1 LQCGKEDVSGE
12 EGLGNG
18 HPSVGTT
25 PISLWLSTSGSDL
38 PVIERSLEPLHRRG
52 HQGVLVDHHEV
63 PGKGAGSLA
72 THWISLGRSA
82 GIQYSVE
89 GNYLVGHGG
98 TAESQYVS
106 PVICIATY
114 LPI

>member
-1 LQCGKEDVSGE
+1 MSE
-12 EGLGNG
+12 
-18 HPSVGTT
+18 
-25 PISLWLSTSGSDL
+25 SDL
-38 PVIERSLEPLHRRG
+38 PVIERSLEPLHGRG

-72 THWISLGRSA
+72 THRVSLGRSA
-82 GIQYSVE
+82 GVQPSTE

-98 TAESQYVS
+98 TAESQYLDAVL
-106 PVICIATY
+106 CIPTY